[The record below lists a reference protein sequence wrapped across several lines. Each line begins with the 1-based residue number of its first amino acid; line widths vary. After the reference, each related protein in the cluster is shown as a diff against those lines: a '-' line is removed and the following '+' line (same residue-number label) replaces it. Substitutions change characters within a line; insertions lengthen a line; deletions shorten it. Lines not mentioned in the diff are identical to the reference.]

1 MSGAAIA
8 FEAITPEEGRVRER
22 RVKQSVRSRRRYRL
36 ESQPISRP
44 LGDDWDRTWPEV
56 WEHIGLVALVL
67 CAIYWL
73 AGEDIDHE

>member
-36 ESQPISRP
+36 ESQPISHP
-44 LGDDWDRTWPEV
+44 PGDWDCRWPEV